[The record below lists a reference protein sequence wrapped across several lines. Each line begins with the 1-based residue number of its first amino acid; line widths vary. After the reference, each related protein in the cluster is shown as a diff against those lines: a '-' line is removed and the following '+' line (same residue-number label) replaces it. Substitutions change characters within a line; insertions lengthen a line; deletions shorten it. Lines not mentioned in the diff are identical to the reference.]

1 MPMNE
6 LSQAVVARRP
16 SSSEEV
22 LGKISHWISSG
33 ELKVGELLPSER
45 QLAVRLGVSR
55 VVIRE
60 ATKKLEQR
68 GMVSVRQGIG
78 VRVVN
83 NSSLPVQGSIY
94 LLMPEEKQR
103 LRQCAQARVLVE
115 PELAAF
121 AAQRPHA
128 DYLRKMAETQQALL
142 HEQDNQKAAV
152 LDIEFHELIAEM
164 AGNKVLALML
174 TSIAELG
181 RISRE
186 HTLREFG
193 VRRAYDFHE
202 KIITAIAAGDSAA
215 ARQAMKTHLAAAL
228 GDLS

>member
-1 MPMNE
+1 M
-6 LSQAVVARRP
+6 
-16 SSSEEV
+16 
-22 LGKISHWISSG
+22 GKISHWISSG
-33 ELKVGELLPSER
+33 GVKVGDLLPAER
-45 QLAVRLGVSR
+45 QLAVQLGVSR

-68 GMVSVRQGIG
+68 GLVSIRQGIG

-103 LRQCAQARVLVE
+103 LRQCAQARVLIE

-121 AAQRPHA
+121 AAQRPNSH
-128 DYLRKMAETQQALL
+128 YLGRMTETQQALL
-142 HEQDNQKAAV
+142 HEQDIKKAAI
-152 LDIEFHELIAEM
+152 LDIEFHEFIAEM

-174 TSIAELG
+174 TSVAELG
-181 RISRE
+181 RLSRE

-202 KIITAIAAGDSAA
+202 KILAAITAGDSAA
-215 ARQAMKTHLAAAL
+215 ARHAMKTHLVAAL